1 MLSDH
6 LTPCRPLLLL
16 SSVLPSTGK
25 NAFPTSQLFPS
36 VVKALELSFGIISG
50 PLNEATRRSFQKV
63 INSLPCFSNGL
74 LRFFLR
80 RLDTKGR

>member
-6 LTPCRPLLLL
+6 LTPAALFSCCPQSFPAQERMPFQRV
-16 SSVLPSTGK
+16 SSSHQWSK
-25 NAFPTSQLFPS
+25 HWNF
-36 VVKALELSFGIISG
+36 SFGIISG